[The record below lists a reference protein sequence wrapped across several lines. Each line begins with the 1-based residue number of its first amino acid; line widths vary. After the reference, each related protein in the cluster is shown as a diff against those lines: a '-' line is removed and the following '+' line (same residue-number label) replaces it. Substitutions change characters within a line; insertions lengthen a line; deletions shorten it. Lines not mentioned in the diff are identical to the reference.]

1 MQTSVN
7 INAMENLQI
16 WSEPGDVRNG
26 KWGGGMNCFLNSLSF
41 FRLSRFLPAV
51 FFLTALALLFSV
63 GYNFL

>member
-1 MQTSVN
+1 
-7 INAMENLQI
+7 
-16 WSEPGDVRNG
+16 
-26 KWGGGMNCFLNSLSF
+26 MNCFLNSLSF